1 MAARPGGAA
10 RYGRSGMSEAD
21 THHAPDFVSRQKAA
35 TPRVTVVQDGSRLH
49 YGLPLGLARAGI
61 LDTVHTDWFVR
72 SHSVEAAF
80 AFWMDRLGGATGRR
94 LAVRRCAGL
103 ETSRVVATGWSSLW
117 QRLRESRA
125 ELPEAIFVRRSQ
137 AISRQVLA
145 DGWRDAN
152 VLTGFV
158 RNVDPALAEAAR
170 RDGLAVVLDQ
180 MIAPIAVQLREE
192 LHQAERWPEW
202 RSPQHR
208 EGADV
213 MRRVETRSWAAAS
226 HISCASRYVR
236 DGLVAEGIDGNRI
249 SVIPYPVDAA
259 ALPYH
264 DRRDR
269 RGPVVVGFVGAI
281 SLRKGAPAFLEIARA
296 FDPRKVR
303 FVMVGP
309 ATVDRGLVERRRGA
323 VAIIGA
329 VPRADVRE
337 WLGSFDLFL
346 FPSACEG
353 SAGAVL
359 EAMAAGLPI
368 VTTPNS
374 GTPVRDGQE
383 GFVLDCDD
391 LDGMILRVAELAQD
405 EGLRIRMGQAGRRRV
420 ESLTVERYGE
430 AWHELL
436 RRVLAGTA

>member
-1 MAARPGGAA
+1 MN
-10 RYGRSGMSEAD
+10 EAD
-21 THHAPDFVSRQKAA
+21 TRPVPDFVARQRAS

-49 YGLPLGLARAGI
+49 YGLPVGLARAGI

-72 SHSVEAAF
+72 PRSVEAVF
-80 AFWMDRLGGATGRR
+80 AYWMDRFGGATGRR
-94 LAVRRCAGL
+94 LAARRCHGL
-103 ETSRVVATGWSSLW
+103 DDSRVVTAGWSSLW

-137 AISRQVLA
+137 AITRQVLA
-145 DGWRDAN
+145 DGWQNAN
-152 VLTGFV
+152 VLAGFV
-158 RNVDPALAEAAR
+158 RNVDPALAETAR

-180 MIAPIAVQLREE
+180 MIAPIAIQLREE

-202 RSPQHR
+202 RLPQHR
-208 EGADV
+208 AGADV

-226 HISCASRYVR
+226 HITCASGYVR
-236 DGLVAEGIDGNRI
+236 DGLVAEGIDCDRI
-249 SVIPYPVDAA
+249 SVIPYPVDAQ

-264 DRRDR
+264 ARRDR

-281 SLRKGAPAFLEIARA
+281 SLRKGAPAFLETARA

-309 ATVDRGLVERRRGA
+309 ATVDRALVERRRGA
-323 VAIIGA
+323 VEIVGA
-329 VPRADVRE
+329 VPRAEVRD
-337 WLGSFDLFL
+337 WLARFDLFL

-359 EAMAAGLPI
+359 EAMATGLPI

-383 GFVLDCDD
+383 GFVLGCDD
-391 LDGMILRVAELAQD
+391 LDGMIRRVDELAQD
-405 EGLRIRMGQAGRRRV
+405 AALRIRMGQAARRRV

-430 AWHELL
+430 AWRELL
-436 RRVLAGTA
+436 RRVLAGIV